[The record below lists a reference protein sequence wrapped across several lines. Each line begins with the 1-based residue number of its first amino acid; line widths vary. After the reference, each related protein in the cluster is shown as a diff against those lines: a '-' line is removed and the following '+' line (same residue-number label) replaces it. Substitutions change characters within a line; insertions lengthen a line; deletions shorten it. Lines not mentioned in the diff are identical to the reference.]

1 MGGSILA
8 YFFSTFFS
16 ARNLRKKIVSAF
28 FIGLP
33 SILSIIIINKTALIP
48 LVLFSLSLIIFR
60 FSISYSS
67 NLIKTL
73 QLKDIKAK
81 KDRSCM
87 LGYIKVT
94 TSVGGALGP
103 ILGSFLFNQYNV
115 IALLFFSAILFFLS
129 ALLILLL
136 TSKTHGVEPARVK
149 GESLFRMPRD
159 VFFLCLIA
167 LIHFVFEAQIY
178 AFMAISVEKNNHE
191 AAFLP
196 LMFSVNAILLI
207 TLTIPV
213 LNVIRRWRVNSV
225 TAILFGSFLSLISI
239 ITSPYCHSSISIL
252 VITLL
257 FTLGEIITPQ
267 IILQKISQ
275 SDNHHEILKFLSTYN
290 LMTFGVGLTFGYFL
304 SSWAVSLQKP
314 LYSSL
319 AFICVYAFLFI
330 LLCIK
335 RKTA

>member
-8 YFFSTFFS
+8 YLFSTLFS
-16 ARNLRKKIVSAF
+16 VRNLRKQIVLTF
-28 FIGLP
+28 FIGFS
-33 SILSIIIINKTALIP
+33 SILSLIIVNKLALIP
-48 LVLFSLSLIIFR
+48 LFFFSLSLITFR
-60 FSISYSS
+60 FSISYTS

-73 QLKDIKAK
+73 QLKDIKTETVRA
-81 KDRSCM
+81 SM

-103 ILGSFLFNQYNV
+103 ICGSFLINQYNV
-115 IALLFFSAILFFLS
+115 IVLLFFSAALFLLS
-129 ALLILLL
+129 ALLISLL
-136 TSKTHGVEPARVK
+136 TSETHGVVPTRVK
-149 GESLFRMPRD
+149 GASLFRMPRD
-159 VFFLCLIA
+159 VFLLCLIA
-167 LIHFVFEAQIY
+167 LVHFVFEAQIY
-178 AFMAISVEKNNHE
+178 AFMAISVEKNNP
-191 AAFLP
+191 ASAFLP

-225 TAILFGSFLSLISI
+225 IAIIFGSFCSLISI
-239 ITSPYCHSSISIL
+239 IASPYCHSSASIL
-252 VITLL
+252 VITSL

-290 LMTFGVGLTFGYFL
+290 LMTFGAGLTIGYFL

-319 AFICVYAFLFI
+319 AFICVYALLFI

-335 RKTA
+335 RKAA